1 VLASASLVLAL
12 LPVVLLPQL
21 VAGVHPEAATGFA
34 VVELT
39 ALALWWLSRT
49 VGQRRSLRV
58 SFLAVPFALGALA
71 TALQVFPLPGAVLDV
86 LQPDTAS
93 LRRFIQEGLPEALRG
108 TVWSVTS
115 MDPNETRAAL
125 LRLLGATALFV
136 VVADAARDQRRAR
149 LVWRAVLLAG
159 ALVMVV
165 AVAHAVFN
173 VPGAWGQ
180 FSRLGGVLFAPI
192 VNPNHLSKVLAAFS
206 LLALGRAF
214 SVRHRREAI
223 VAGVIGVACGVGV
236 ALTLSR
242 GGVLAYVIGLIVW
255 AGLFLR
261 ARAEA
266 SDDNGAGNGSSGS
279 TLPPFALPALALSAV
294 LVVIV
299 GVVVITD
306 DAVFK
311 EMATLQEDA
320 ANVEGSK
327 LAILP
332 PALSLVPL
340 HPVTGTGNNAFGA
353 AFTSVSVPGTLYD
366 DELTFSHVENIV
378 VATLVDHGAFVGGLL
393 LIVGLFIARHLL
405 TGLRSTRAMA
415 ASAGVVVL
423 VVGDLVDFAL
433 ETGAGIA
440 LMATALALCA
450 SATRTASVRLRW
462 PVAAA
467 LVVTAA
473 VLVGAHAPG
482 AIRNWRYR
490 LDRELAAAPLAER
503 TAHLQRMMAARPF
516 DGHVASLLAVDA
528 RQRHQP
534 REALA
539 WANRA
544 LNLWPTLTAAN
555 LEAARALA
563 ATGHLDQAMLQY
575 RAAAQGDGGKGSA
588 ALREALGRTSDVA
601 LRERALP
608 DNANARHTL
617 CRLLEKERRL
627 DDAIACA
634 DVLAARSDATDVQRL
649 ESLRLAIGRTVDNT
663 ADGKQ
668 EDGDLRRRVAEVLA
682 RGVPDGEAAGLVARA
697 LARLDGRAAAL
708 TTSSVWLPTISDPRP
723 LLQWQLAEHSA
734 AGNLD
739 EARATLTLLRP
750 TARTPADRD
759 RFDRLEADLHGRA
772 GDHGQRLLVLQRL
785 VARHPSDVELLALQG
800 LAEVAAGKT
809 GAALMTL
816 KRVRDL
822 KGSGPTTR
830 AFEKA
835 LGQDRPQPKQAP

>member
-1 VLASASLVLAL
+1 MLASASLVLAL

-21 VAGVHPEAATGFA
+21 VAGVHPEVATGFA

-39 ALALWWLSRT
+39 ALALWWTSRT
-49 VGQRRSLRV
+49 VGHRSLRV

-71 TALQVFPLPGAVLDV
+71 TALQVLPLPDAVLDL
-86 LQPDTAS
+86 LQPDTAA
-93 LRRFIQEGLPEALRG
+93 LRRFVQAGLPEAMAARVL
-108 TVWSVTS
+108 SVTS
-115 MDPNETRAAL
+115 MDPAETRAAL

-149 LVWRAVLLAG
+149 LVWRAVLGAG

-173 VPGAWGQ
+173 VPGAWGS
-180 FSRLGGVLFAPI
+180 FSRLGGVLYAPI

-223 VAGVIGVACGVGV
+223 VAGVIGIACGIGV
-236 ALTLSR
+236 ALTMSR

-266 SDDNGAGNGSSGS
+266 SDDGGNGSSGS

-306 DAVFK
+306 DALVT
-311 EMATLQEDA
+311 EMATLEADA
-320 ANVEGSK
+320 SDVESSK

-340 HPVTGTGNNAFGA
+340 HPVTGTGNNAFGV

-378 VATLVDHGAFVGGLL
+378 VATLVDHGAFVGGVL

-405 TGLRSTRAMA
+405 TGLRTTRSMA
-415 ASAGVVVL
+415 ATAGVVVL

-440 LMATALALCA
+440 LMATALGLCA
-450 SATRTASVRLRW
+450 AAARTPSVRLKW
-462 PVAAA
+462 PAAMA
-467 LVVTAA
+467 LVVTAG
-473 VLVGAHAPG
+473 VLVAVHAPG
-482 AIRNWRYR
+482 AIRDWHYR
-490 LDRELAAAPLAER
+490 LDRELQAAPLSAR
-503 TAHLQRMMAARPF
+503 TAQLQRMLAARPF

-588 ALREALGRTSDVA
+588 ALREALSRTSDVA

-608 DNANARHTL
+608 DTAAARHTL
-617 CRLLEKERRL
+617 CKLLEKERRL

-634 DVLAARSDATDVQRL
+634 DVLATRADATDVQRL
-649 ESLRLAIGRTVDNT
+649 ESLRLAVGRD
-663 ADGKQ
+663 D
-668 EDGDLRRRVAEVLA
+668 DGDLRRRVDQALA
-682 RGVPDGEAAGLVARA
+682 RGVPDGEAAALVARA
-697 LARLDGRAAAL
+697 LAKLEGRPAAL
-708 TTSSVWLPTISDPRP
+708 TTSSLWLPSITDPRP

-785 VARHPSDVELLALQG
+785 VARHPNDVELLALQG
-800 LAEVAAGKT
+800 LAEVATGKT

-816 KRVRDL
+816 KRVREL
-822 KGSGPTTR
+822 KGSGPSAR

-835 LGQDRPQPKQAP
+835 LGQDASQPP